1 MKDSSQDDTMWE
13 ARITSLSHMLEVYP
27 AAMSFFISLFFAF
40 FIFWEVRGERKNKF
54 SIFVFSVIVFFSFIN
69 GVKNI

>member
-13 ARITSLSHMLEVYP
+13 ARVTSLSHMLEVYP
-27 AAMSFFISLFFAF
+27 ASMSFLLSLFFAL
-40 FIFWEVRGERKNKF
+40 FIFWEVRSKRKNKF
-54 SIFVFSVIVFFSFIN
+54 SIFVFSVIVLFSFIN